1 MGNSIAV
8 EVPDRDKGLQ
18 WYAHVTMPSCTLNF
32 IKKDFPLI
40 LFFAIR
46 HKGIY
51 CLKIK
56 WFSRGGIY

>member
-32 IKKDFPLI
+32 MYSCKKGLSFDT
-40 LFFAIR
+40 LFCYKAQR
-46 HKGIY
+46 H
-51 CLKIK
+51 LL
-56 WFSRGGIY
+56 FEN